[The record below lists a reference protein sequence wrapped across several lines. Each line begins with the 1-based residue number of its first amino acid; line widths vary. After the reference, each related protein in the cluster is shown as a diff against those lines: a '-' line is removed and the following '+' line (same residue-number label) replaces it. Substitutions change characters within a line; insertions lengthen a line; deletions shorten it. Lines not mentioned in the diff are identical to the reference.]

1 MTNTYNKNNIF
12 VDTNVLIGAFAP
24 GKRFQAE
31 KKCWKYVCSLPGKRI
46 YVSSLSVAQLV
57 SLFQKRKA
65 EKEDIVAYVR
75 GILAKAN
82 VVEFSEHDIESSL
95 LINGDDLEDNMQCA
109 VARKVKCGILITQN
123 KKDYENYLHVDIVS
137 AENCRSID
145 Q

>member
-65 EKEDIVAYVR
+65 EKDDIVAYVR

-82 VVEFSEHDIESSL
+82 VVEFSEHDIETTRKAAPSPTTSRPSPASCPPSCWPAWT
-95 LINGDDLEDNMQCA
+95 Q
-109 VARKVKCGILITQN
+109 ARKTPPG
-123 KKDYENYLHVDIVS
+123 
-137 AENCRSID
+137 
-145 Q
+145 

>member
-1 MTNTYNKNNIF
+1 M
-12 VDTNVLIGAFAP
+12 
-24 GKRFQAE
+24 
-31 KKCWKYVCSLPGKRI
+31 
-46 YVSSLSVAQLV
+46 SSLSVAQLV

-65 EKEDIVAYVR
+65 EKDDIVAYVR